1 MSVSAPTPRSG
12 ILSRLDGV
20 ERRSLGRWLRVV
32 VILVLLGLI
41 SHGHYAGSGDALHY
55 MMISS
60 SLAFDRDLDLANNY
74 GRARSLLLTDRLDH
88 GAHARP
94 GRNGVLRPVHDVGL
108 PLLAAPYFGL
118 AHLVAERLTPSLPAW
133 LRRKAKLDPW
143 IALRQLLSIGM
154 ILVTA
159 GLATVFFGVARS
171 LTGRAGTAFAGAF
184 LFVVSPP
191 ILSHAYVFFTEIPSA
206 LLTLMVYAAL
216 QKGPDLSR
224 LRAGWLGAMTG
235 FLLLLH
241 ARNAGLALGLLAVAL
256 WRLWGTR
263 ARAAAFGL
271 GFLALAGARI
281 GLNAYLWDDLLFSP
295 HARPASWAGWMD
307 TLTTLATRCLGL
319 ALDQRHGLLPY
330 APVYL
335 LAPGGWLLLR
345 RQEPRVA
352 REIVVLVSAAM
363 IPVLLPMLNYH
374 GWRGGWSP
382 AARFLVPVVA
392 LAALPIVA
400 AARRLATPVVLALV
414 MWQGLLDAFFWSRPM
429 LLWNEGPGPAAFL
442 LEIGGEALASMFP
455 SWDPVAGH
463 GLTVSLGVVAVW
475 LGLTVWLVGRAAPAE
490 SPRRGHAQW

>member
-1 MSVSAPTPRSG
+1 MSVPTPRSG
-12 ILSRLDGV
+12 VLSRLDGV
-20 ERRSLGRWLRVV
+20 EPRRLARWLRVLV
-32 VILVLLGLI
+32 VLVLLGLI
-41 SHGHYAGSGDALHY
+41 SHGHYAGSGDAVHY
-55 MMISS
+55 MVIAS
-60 SLAFDRDLDLANNY
+60 SLALDRDLDLANNY
-74 GRARSLLLTDRLDH
+74 DGPGSLLMADRLDH

-118 AHLVAERLTPSLPAW
+118 AHAVAERLTPSLPAG

-159 GLATVFFGVARS
+159 ALATVFFGEARS
-171 LTGRAGTAFAGAF
+171 LTGRAGTAFAGAL

-191 ILSHAYVFFTEIPSA
+191 ILSHGYVFFSEIPSA

-216 QKGPDLSR
+216 RKGSDLSR
-224 LRAGWLGAMTG
+224 LRAGSLGAMTG

-241 ARNAGLALGLLAVAL
+241 VRNAGLALGLLAVAL
-256 WRLWGTR
+256 CRLWGTR

-281 GLNAYLWDDLLFSP
+281 ALNVYLWDDPLFSP
-295 HARPASWAGWMD
+295 HARPGSWSGWMD
-307 TLTTLATRCLGL
+307 TLTTVATRGLGL

-335 LAPGGWLLLR
+335 LAPAGWLLLR

-352 REIVVLVSAAM
+352 RELVVLVSAAM
-363 IPVLLPMLNYH
+363 IPILLPTLNYH

-382 AARFLVPVVA
+382 AARFLVPVAA
-392 LAALPIVA
+392 LAALPAVVA
-400 AARRLATPVVLALV
+400 ASRLATPVVLGLV
-414 MWQGLLDAFFWSRPM
+414 IWQGLLDAFFWSRPM

-442 LEIGGEALASMFP
+442 LEIGGEALASLFP
-455 SWDPVAGH
+455 SWDPVTGRA
-463 GLTVSLGVVAVW
+463 LIVCLGVVAAW
-475 LGLTVWLVGRAAPAE
+475 LGLTAWLVRRAAPAE
-490 SPRRGHAQW
+490 SLRRGHAQW